1 MNPDGLSERLSRAW
15 LRHPLVAFARARKLI
30 TFYLQLHAL
39 IRAGVALPTAFQ
51 QLTEFAPDAAMAR
64 GLSSVARDVR
74 GGSTLGDALRRHG
87 ALFDDANVELIAFA
101 EESGRLEPVCAS
113 VIAHLERVQKQR
125 WQAVLGALWPLYLG
139 GTLVFVGPLLGVA
152 QQMKPGASIA
162 GLYVGGLFQSLGLAA
177 LVLGGVLGL
186 PFLVAALD
194 AEVPWDRFR
203 RRIPVLSAPLRKLAA
218 SRFVLGLGLATASGM
233 EMVRA
238 LRLAVKATSSP
249 ALQEELPRMELLL
262 RGGSTLTSAVGA
274 LRILDAQDLGTLSVG
289 ETTGTL
295 DETLERLSRDL
306 QDQSLRAMRLLVIL
320 VTGLVAVALLVKL
333 VSGLLGVLL
342 GPIKSYYDA
351 VGSGNLD
358 GL

>member
-1 MNPDGLSERLSRAW
+1 MKRGGLSERLSRAW

-30 TFYLQLHAL
+30 TFYQQLHAL

-51 QLTEFAPDAAMAR
+51 QLTEFAPDAAMAQ
-64 GLSSVARDVR
+64 GLASVARDVR
-74 GGSTLGDALRRHG
+74 NGATLGDALRRHG

-113 VIAHLERVQKQR
+113 IIAHLERVQRQR
-125 WQAVLGALWPLYLG
+125 WQAVLGALWPLYLA

-152 QQMKPGASIA
+152 QQVTPGASIG
-162 GLYVGGLFQSLGLAA
+162 GLYVGGLIKSFGFAS
-177 LVLGGVLGL
+177 LVLGGVLGF
-186 PFLVAALD
+186 PFVVAVLD

-203 RRIPVLSAPLRKLAA
+203 RGIPLLSAPLRKLAA

-233 EMVRA
+233 EVVRA
-238 LRLAVKATSSP
+238 LRLAVKATSSA
-249 ALQEELPRMELLL
+249 ALQEELPNVERLL
-262 RGGSTLTSAVGA
+262 REGATLTAAVGA
-274 LRILDAQDLGTLSVG
+274 LRILDVQDLGSLSIG

-295 DETLERLSRDL
+295 DVTLERLSQAL
-306 QDQSLRAMRLLVIL
+306 QEQSLRAMRLLVIL

-333 VSGLLGVLL
+333 VSGLLGVLF

-351 VGSGNLD
+351 AGNL
-358 GL
+358 